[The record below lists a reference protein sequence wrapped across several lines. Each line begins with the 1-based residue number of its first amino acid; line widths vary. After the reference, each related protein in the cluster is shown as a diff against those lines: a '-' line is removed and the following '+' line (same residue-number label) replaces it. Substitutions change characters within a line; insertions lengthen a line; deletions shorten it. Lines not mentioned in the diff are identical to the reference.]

1 MNGLS
6 DGRVDNSR
14 LNELIANRSHF
25 DILAQSQSLFESEVT
40 IGVRNFDLIEND
52 DGIDAVLFF
61 SELVSIGVEKKCII
75 QSFLIGAIDCSIEGE
90 EGIVCTSCHRLHFDE
105 GTGAGSSH
113 SAIDKIIEFKKLAAT
128 RYKIEAK
135 NGEIKQRYGY
145 DVASYSGLLGMEI
158 QGATTL
164 FVANIKRILRL
175 KAE

>member
-75 QSFLIGAIDCSIEGE
+75 QSLLIGAIDCSIKGE
-90 EGIVCTSCHRLHFDE
+90 EGIVCTCLLYTSPSPRDLS
-105 GTGAGSSH
+105 TSRMPSS
-113 SAIDKIIEFKKLAAT
+113 A
-128 RYKIEAK
+128 
-135 NGEIKQRYGY
+135 
-145 DVASYSGLLGMEI
+145 
-158 QGATTL
+158 
-164 FVANIKRILRL
+164 
-175 KAE
+175 